1 MVYATYEY
9 YKNKYYGETIPLKAF
24 SKMIAKASQY
34 IDNFTF
40 GRITEGNKDEFPSLS
55 ACACDMAE
63 TIYRMQGT
71 DGMVKEKKSE
81 NTDGYS
87 VSYVTECVDGKT
99 AEDTLKKKLYAIAET
114 YLLTTGL
121 LYLGC

>member
-1 MVYATYEY
+1 MVYATYQY
-9 YKNKYYGETIPLKAF
+9 YKTEYCGETIPEKAF
-24 SKMIAKASQY
+24 PRMIAKSSQY

-40 GRITEGNKDEFPSLS
+40 GRITEGDVKTFPSIS

-71 DGMVKEKKSE
+71 DGVVKEKKSE

-87 VSYVTECVDGKT
+87 VSYVTECVDGNI
-99 AEDTLKKKLYAIAET
+99 AEDTLKRKLYAIAKT

>member
-9 YKNKYYGETIPLKAF
+9 YKNQYYGEIIPTKAF
-24 SKMIAKASQY
+24 PRMIAKASQY

-71 DGMVKEKKSE
+71 DGAIKEKKSE
-81 NTDGYS
+81 STDGYS

-99 AEDTLKKKLYAIAET
+99 AEDTLKKKLYALAET